1 MKIYFQ
7 GLKIIFCGRIGMF
20 FLQYLAFLLLGV
32 DIFFALLFRRQR

>member
-7 GLKIIFCGRIGMF
+7 GLKIIFCGRIRMF

-32 DIFFALLFRRQR
+32 ESFSALLFWG